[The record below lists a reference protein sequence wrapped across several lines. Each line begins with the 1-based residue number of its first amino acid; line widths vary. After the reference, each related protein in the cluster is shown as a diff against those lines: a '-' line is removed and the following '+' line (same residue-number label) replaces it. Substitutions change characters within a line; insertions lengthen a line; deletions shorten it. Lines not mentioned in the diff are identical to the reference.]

1 MIVAITGTPGT
12 GKTEVAKAL
21 AKRTGW
27 KWFSLNDIAAQK
39 DLYEGYDRERGCKI
53 VDIEKL
59 REEVS
64 MLAVQNK
71 NVIVESHY
79 AHDMPADVVIVL
91 RTDPI
96 ILRKR
101 MTEKGFHTEKIAE
114 NMEAEMMQVI
124 RDEAAASHKI
134 IHEIDTT
141 KKKPGEIAKAI
152 VKIIQDIGS
161 QAYLE
166 KDLAVPESLLMDFRR
181 PFGKVVGGA
190 WDEAAK
196 KVVKE
201 LKSKGARGFI
211 VTVGDPTS
219 YYLIKHGLKPDMIII
234 DGKEKRGKFRKKIAF
249 RGQMIKAK
257 NPPRHITVE
266 LWKAVERAIPGLQKK
281 KVKIL
286 VKGEEDLAVLPCAI
300 HLPLGSRIVY
310 GQFNEGLVIVNVDD
324 KKKERA
330 KAIFENIMLS
340 Q

>member
-12 GKTEVAKAL
+12 GKTAVAKAL

-27 KWFSLNDIAAQK
+27 EYFSLNYIAAQK
-39 DLYEGYDRERGCKI
+39 NLYEGYDCGRGCRI
-53 VDIEKL
+53 VDIDKL
-59 REEVS
+59 REEVNL
-64 MLAVQNK
+64 LATDKK
-71 NVIVESHY
+71 NLIIESHY
-79 AHDMPADVVIVL
+79 AHDMPADIVIVL
-91 RTDPI
+91 RTDPV

-101 MTEKGFHTEKIAE
+101 MAEKGFQTEKIAE
-114 NMEAEMMQVI
+114 NMEAEMMQII
-124 RDEAAASHKI
+124 RDEAVASHKI

-141 KKKPGEIAKAI
+141 RKKPETVAKEIE
-152 VKIIQDIGS
+152 KIIKNVGS
-161 QAYLE
+161 QPFLE
-166 KDLAVPESLLMDFRR
+166 KDLVVPEDMLMDFRR
-181 PFGKVVGGA
+181 PFGKVVGGE

-201 LKSKGARGFI
+201 LKSKGVKGFI

-219 YYLIKHGLKPDMIII
+219 YYLIKHGLRPDMIII
-234 DGKEKRGKFRKKIAF
+234 DGREKRGRFKKKISF
-249 RGQMIKAK
+249 RGRLVKAR
-257 NPPRHITVE
+257 NPARHITVE
-266 LWKAVERAIPGLQKK
+266 LWAAVEKAIPDLRKK

-310 GQFNEGLVIVNVDD
+310 GQFNEGLVIVNVDES
-324 KKKERA
+324 KKERA